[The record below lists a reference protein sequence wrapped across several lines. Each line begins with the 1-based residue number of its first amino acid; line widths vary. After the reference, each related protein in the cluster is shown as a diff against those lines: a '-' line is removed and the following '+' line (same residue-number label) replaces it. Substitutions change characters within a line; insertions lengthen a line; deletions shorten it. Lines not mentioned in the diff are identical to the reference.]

1 MPFFF
6 SAERHSISKAVA
18 YSCSSALICSIERN
32 IGVKEE
38 NWSPSVSFCLQTTKL
53 FVIFLYFRIRRI
65 GCDSWLT
72 KTLIPFMHTGNIQ
85 RASNFFRKFTFSKVC
100 MRINCVHNAT
110 RTPVWFE
117 VTRSSASVLSKQIH
131 GSTQWKTRLGKPNL
145 ARW

>member
-18 YSCSSALICSIERN
+18 YSCSSTLICSIERN

-53 FVIFLYFRIRRI
+53 FVIFLHFRIRRI

-85 RASNFFRKFTFSKVC
+85 RASNFFQAVYFFKGLHEDKLCPQCNTNTCLIWSYQELCFSTEQTDTWE
-100 MRINCVHNAT
+100 H
-110 RTPVWFE
+110 PV
-117 VTRSSASVLSKQIH
+117 KN
-131 GSTQWKTRLGKPNL
+131 KTRQ
-145 ARW
+145 A